1 MIRKDTR
8 TPVFLVALFTIAR
21 TSKQPKF
28 PWSEEWIKKMW
39 YIYTMECYSDI
50 KKKARMS
57 FITTWMGPRIV
68 ISSEAVKDKYPM
80 TSLICEI

>member
-39 YIYTMECYSDI
+39 YIYTMECYSPIRKNEILLFAAICMDLEGI
-50 KKKARMS
+50 LLS
-57 FITTWMGPRIV
+57 E
-68 ISSEAVKDKYPM
+68 ISQRKRNS
-80 TSLICEI
+80 I